1 MHEGIYYLC
10 VSACIH
16 CMCVCMREVMYVCVY
31 TLVLMFM
38 GDLEVCMCDSLCDL
52 CV

>member
-1 MHEGIYYLC
+1 MRE
-10 VSACIH
+10 
-16 CMCVCMREVMYVCVY
+16 CMSTHVHVYVCMREVIYVCVY
-31 TLVLMFM
+31 TLVFMFM